1 MTVIKDDLKYT
12 KNHEWA
18 RVVNSLVEIGIT
30 DYAQHEL
37 GDIVFV
43 EFPELN
49 KEVKLGESFGTIEA
63 VKTVADIFAPVSG
76 KITEIN
82 QVLGENASLINSD
95 PYGKGWIVKL
105 EPTNLA
111 ELDSLLDP
119 QAYQALI
126 Q

>member
-1 MTVIKDDLKYT
+1 VTVIKDDLKYT